1 VSAVHKL
8 VLILLVVPLV
18 IVLAVRD
25 PQGMGHLVAIIFTIG
40 AKLLDGV
47 ATILNALTGSHATH

>member
-8 VLILLVVPLV
+8 VLVLLVIPLV
-18 IVLAVRD
+18 IVLAARD

-47 ATILNALTGSHATH
+47 AAILNTLVGSHPAH

>member
-1 VSAVHKL
+1 MHKL